1 MLLEN
6 IFACLW
12 QEKTLAIIVWKMRCF
27 WQNESLD
34 HRMISS
40 VSRSCLLDKP
50 WRSGIKRCEK
60 MFSLLFNSINNKKK
74 TFATNSQNVQS
85 MREMASTGAQGVTL
99 CVWPSVLHKVHL
111 SGKDLLD
118 VFKVQDSRSLK
129 NFVLFLQSSL
139 HPPLLTFLRRGINSK
154 VVKYFAW
161 SWYLNA
167 KWVHHNIL
175 KTYCPLPH
183 SLLRRVFRAERG

>member
-1 MLLEN
+1 MKIVSSGTLFTEQTYGYLHFLSSWRSQKCVLYGNGSHRGGCFYGYMLLEN
-6 IFACLW
+6 IFACFW

-85 MREMASTGAQGVTL
+85 MRIMAQTEGQGVRV
-99 CVWPSVLHKVHL
+99 CVRP
-111 SGKDLLD
+111 
-118 VFKVQDSRSLK
+118 
-129 NFVLFLQSSL
+129 
-139 HPPLLTFLRRGINSK
+139 
-154 VVKYFAW
+154 
-161 SWYLNA
+161 
-167 KWVHHNIL
+167 
-175 KTYCPLPH
+175 
-183 SLLRRVFRAERG
+183 